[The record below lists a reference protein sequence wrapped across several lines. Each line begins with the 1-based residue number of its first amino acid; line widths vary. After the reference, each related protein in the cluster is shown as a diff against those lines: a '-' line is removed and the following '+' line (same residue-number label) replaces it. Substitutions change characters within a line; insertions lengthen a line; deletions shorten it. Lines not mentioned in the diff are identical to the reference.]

1 MPDVFLHGTIIVH
14 FNLKYSTM
22 KAIWNGAIG
31 FGLVNIPVKIYSA
44 TETTKLDLDMLDKSD
59 FSNIRFKRVNE
70 NTGKEVKWENIVKGY
85 LMDDKY
91 IILDEE
97 DYEAASPEKS
107 KILSIDQFVKES
119 EVDSVYFENP
129 YYLEPQKN
137 GENAYRLLLKALAK
151 TEMVGIGTFVLRES
165 EAIGMIRPYNDDVL
179 ILNRLRFAQEIRD
192 YSDLKIPAKKAPKPA
207 ELKMAVNLI
216 EQLSQEFDPEM
227 YKDTYSEA
235 LMKIIKQKAK
245 GKNITAKKAEP
256 AKEGKVI
263 DLMAQLKASLQSP
276 KSKNAS

>member
-1 MPDVFLHGTIIVH
+1 
-14 FNLKYSTM
+14 M

-85 LMDDKY
+85 LMDEKY
-91 IILDEE
+91 IVLEEE
-97 DYEAASPEKS
+97 DYEAASPEKT
-107 KILSIDQFVKES
+107 KILSIDQFVKEE
-119 EVDSVYFENP
+119 EVDSVYFETP

-137 GENAYRLLLKALAK
+137 GESAYRLLLKALEK
-151 TEMVGIGTFVLRES
+151 TSMVGIGTFVLRET
-165 EAIGMIRPYNDDVL
+165 EAIGMIRPYNEEILV
-179 ILNRLRFAQEIRD
+179 LNRLRFNQEIRN
-192 YSDLKIPAKKAPKPA
+192 YTDLKIPAQKAPKPA

-216 EQLSQEFDPEM
+216 EQLSQEFDPAM
-227 YKDTYSEA
+227 YKDTYSDE

-245 GKNITAKKAEP
+245 GKNIKAKKAQP

-263 DLMAQLKASLQSP
+263 DLMAQLKASLNTS
-276 KSKNAS
+276 KSKSAS

>member
-1 MPDVFLHGTIIVH
+1 
-14 FNLKYSTM
+14 M

-91 IILDEE
+91 IVLDEE

-107 KILSIDQFVKES
+107 KILSIDQFVKEV

-137 GENAYRLLLKALAK
+137 GENAYRLLLKALEK
-151 TEMVGIGTFVLRES
+151 TAMVGIGTFVLRET
-165 EAIGMIRPYNDDVL
+165 EAIGMIRPYKDDILV
-179 ILNRLRFAQEIRD
+179 LNRLRFDQEIRD
-192 YSDLKIPAKKAPKPA
+192 YKDLKIPAQKAPKPA

-216 EQLSQEFDPEM
+216 EQLSQDFDPAM
-227 YKDTYSEA
+227 YKDTYSDE

-245 GKNITAKKAEP
+245 GKNIKAKKAQP
-256 AKEGKVI
+256 AKEDKVI
-263 DLMAQLKASLQSP
+263 DLMAQLKASLNTS
-276 KSKNAS
+276 KSKSAS

>member
-1 MPDVFLHGTIIVH
+1 
-14 FNLKYSTM
+14 M

-70 NTGKEVKWENIVKGY
+70 NTGKEVKWENIVKGF

-91 IILDEE
+91 IVLDEQ
-97 DYEAASPEKS
+97 DYAAASPEKT

-119 EVDSVYFENP
+119 EVDSVYFETP

-137 GENAYRLLLKALAK
+137 GENAYRLLLKALEE
-151 TEMVGIGTFVLRES
+151 TQMVGIGTFVLRES
-165 EAIGMIRPYNDDVL
+165 ETIGMIRPYNNDILV
-179 ILNRLRFAQEIRD
+179 LNRLRFDQEIRE
-192 YSDLKIPAKKAPKPA
+192 YADLKIPAQKAPKPA

-216 EQLSQEFDPEM
+216 KQLSQDFDPAQ
-227 YKDTYSEA
+227 YKDTYSDA

-245 GKNITAKKAEP
+245 GKNIKAKKAEP

-263 DLMAQLKASLQSP
+263 DLMAQLKASLSNS
-276 KSKNAS
+276 KSKSAS